1 MRDQFVR
8 SVVLGVGVLLF
19 ASSGRLFGQESSSA
33 LIGTWRL
40 VTWESRAGAGE
51 ISYPFGET
59 PVGVLTYDARGR
71 MSAQLM
77 RRNRPAF
84 KAADLFRG
92 SPDEIKAAFE
102 GFVAYFGTYTVDQRT
117 STVTHHVEGSSF
129 PNYVGTDLKRSFTIV
144 GDRLTLRTEPFTL
157 GGETRMGVLVWERI
171 D

>member
-1 MRDQFVR
+1 MRAEAG
-8 SVVLGVGVLLF
+8 LYLLLPPRATVSAWKPAAVDPF
-19 ASSGRLFGQESSSA
+19 AGDARASC
-33 LIGTWRL
+33 
-40 VTWESRAGAGE
+40 SRANGTNRGGQ
-51 ISYPFGET
+51 GET
-59 PVGVLTYDARGR
+59 PVGVLTYDSRGR